1 PPAPP
6 PSPAPRRRI
15 RSNKGSESS
24 RSPSPAASDGPLQ
37 RVELPPQE
45 LRARLPRLPGLREPS
60 WADQEVWAHVL
71 QAVLP
76 QQRQGY
82 WLHQVPLKA
91 ILPRPPEPEKWI
103 F

>member
-1 PPAPP
+1 PHHQ
-6 PSPAPRRRI
+6 SHPRRRLLQLLAAASDPT
-15 RSNKGSESS
+15 RKGSESS

-37 RVELPPQE
+37 RVELSPQE

-91 ILPRPPEPEKWI
+91 ILPRR
-103 F
+103 

>member
-1 PPAPP
+1 LLNYQVKLCLNDVCGLK
-6 PSPAPRRRI
+6 
-15 RSNKGSESS
+15 SNVTFALNCFSNSK
-24 RSPSPAASDGPLQ
+24 LVHFWQ
-37 RVELPPQE
+37 
-45 LRARLPRLPGLREPS
+45 PGLREPS

-91 ILPRPPEPEKWI
+91 ILPRR
-103 F
+103 